1 MAHVRA
7 REWIG
12 EALRDYRACDGRPGI
27 ADPHVSAIQAHAID
41 IIGGQVAWG
50 EKQAIEEMKRKGGS
64 GGV

>member
-1 MAHVRA
+1 
-7 REWIG
+7 
-12 EALRDYRACDGRPGI
+12 
-27 ADPHVSAIQAHAID
+27 VSAIQAHAID